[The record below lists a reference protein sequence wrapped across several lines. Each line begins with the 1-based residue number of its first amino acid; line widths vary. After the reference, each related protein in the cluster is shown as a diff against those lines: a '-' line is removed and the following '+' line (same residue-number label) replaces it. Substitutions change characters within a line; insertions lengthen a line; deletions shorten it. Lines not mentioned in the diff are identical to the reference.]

1 MGNNTESE
9 GDTHSA
15 GQDYLLKGIRYQPMT
30 DSKRLHP
37 GREAAILVLTGS
49 GEIFKANRRASSL
62 LATATHEL
70 EGSHISRFLG
80 HMPDMSQIQNTI
92 ANGASTEMGYIRL
105 AAADGTPLDAHL
117 SGIELPCAPSG
128 DTYTICVLHPVYSG
142 ARDGERSES
151 VVQPEGL
158 ADLLPEIVFEM
169 DLEGTLTFVNQ
180 KGYELTGYTYEDF
193 RRGMKAIQIIAPRDR
208 GAATRNISAMLSG
221 SASGPHEYTAV
232 RKDGTEFPVLIHS
245 APIHSNGKPTGLR
258 GVIIDMTERKRAE
271 TDLRIVDS
279 AMACSIN
286 AIAIADIEGRLTY
299 VNAAF
304 LRLWGYESEEEVMRR
319 PVIEFWEM
327 ADKARE
333 VFSAL
338 NREGGWIGELVG
350 RRKDGSTF
358 EVDTAATLV
367 TDKKGNPIRMM
378 ASFIDI
384 TNRKRAEHERE
395 QELTRREKLRGALEM
410 AGAACHEFN
419 QPMQVI
425 SGYAELLLRD
435 RGETGPGSDELKR
448 IKAASDRMI
457 AISRKIQQITRYETR
472 EYVGG
477 TTIIDIDKSS
487 SLTGPDG
494 SSD

>member
-1 MGNNTESE
+1 
-9 GDTHSA
+9 
-15 GQDYLLKGIRYQPMT
+15 MT
-30 DSKRLHP
+30 DDRRLYP
-37 GREAAILVLTGS
+37 FSCPAILVLAHS
-49 GEIFKANRRASSL
+49 GEIIKANRRASSL
-62 LATATHEL
+62 LGAAIPEL

-80 HMPDMSQIQNTI
+80 GRLDFSQISAMISDDGSAGRKPISLT
-92 ANGASTEMGYIRL
+92 
-105 AAADGTPLDAHL
+105 AADGATFDAHL
-117 SGIELPCAPSG
+117 SGLELPCACGG
-128 DTYTICVLHPVYSG
+128 DTHIICALNAGDSTGHSVEPP
-142 ARDGERSES
+142 ES
-151 VVQPEGL
+151 VVQPEDL

-169 DLEGTLTFVNQ
+169 DLDGKLTFVNQ
-180 KGYELTGYTYEDF
+180 KGYELTGYTPEDF
-193 RRGMKAIQIIAPRDR
+193 ESGLKAVAIIAPRDR
-208 GAATRNISAMLSG
+208 AAATRNISAILSG
-221 SASGPHEYTAV
+221 STGGPHEYTAV

-245 APIHSNGKPTGLR
+245 APIYRDGKPAGLR

-286 AIAIADIEGRLTY
+286 AIAIADMEGRLTY

-304 LRLWGYESEEEVMRR
+304 IRMWGYESEVEVMRR

-333 VFSAL
+333 VVTAL
-338 NREGGWIGELVG
+338 HRDGGWIGELVG
-350 RRKDGSTF
+350 RRRDGSTF

-367 TDKKGNPIRMM
+367 TDKQGNPIRMM

-384 TNRKRAEHERE
+384 TNRKRAERERE
-395 QELTRREKLRGALEM
+395 QELMRREKLRGALEM

-435 RGETGPGSDELKR
+435 RGETGPGSDELRR

-477 TTIIDIDKSS
+477 ATIIDIDKSS
-487 SLTGPDG
+487 CLKGPDEPLK
-494 SSD
+494 